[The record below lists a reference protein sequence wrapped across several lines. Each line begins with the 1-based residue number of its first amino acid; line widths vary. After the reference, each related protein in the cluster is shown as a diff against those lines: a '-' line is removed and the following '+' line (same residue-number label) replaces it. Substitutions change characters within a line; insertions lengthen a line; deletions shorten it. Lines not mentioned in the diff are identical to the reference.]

1 MSGITANGGWQRWR
15 DSLTAAALVGALG
28 CLAAAVSSPVDA
40 SDLYKPADAE
50 AGTDI
55 PAAEVKFG
63 MRP

>member
-40 SDLYKPADAE
+40 SDLYKPADPE
-50 AGTDI
+50 ACSEI
-55 PAAEVKFG
+55 PASVVILG
-63 MRP
+63 LVH